1 MANYTQWLRYFRL
14 IVATDGSNTE
24 ALDLSDFRV
33 TFHISQ
39 AMVGKPC
46 TADIKVYNVSQETV
60 DKIEVPTNAAVGHKR
75 LKVIIEAGYQED
87 HSMIFEGDLWWK
99 STGRESSTDTYMQL
113 VAATGDRA
121 HQYAVVNASIPKGAT
136 QAQVFDAVA
145 QTMKD
150 KGVSVTKRPD
160 FMEGQLPRGKV
171 MYCMGSSAMQGL
183 ASTNGFEWGYGAGGI
198 VTVRKDQTYKRSED
212 VIILNAMTG
221 LIGRPTVTVDGVEA
235 TCLLQP
241 RIDLGSLV
249 QIDNNAIQT
258 GGSYDTSYK
267 ADIMANS
274 AVTGAM
280 LSADGLYRVL
290 GREHIGDTRGND
302 WYTKIICAGV
312 NAAQTPMNTTV
323 LNNVPNL

>member
-1 MANYTQWLRYFRL
+1 
-14 IVATDGSNTE
+14 
-24 ALDLSDFRV
+24 
-33 TFHISQ
+33 
-39 AMVGKPC
+39 
-46 TADIKVYNVSQETV
+46 
-60 DKIEVPTNAAVGHKR
+60 
-75 LKVIIEAGYQED
+75 
-87 HSMIFEGDLWWK
+87 
-99 STGRESSTDTYMQL
+99 
-113 VAATGDRA
+113 
-121 HQYAVVNASIPKGAT
+121 
-136 QAQVFDAVA
+136 
-145 QTMKD
+145 MKD

-171 MYCMGSSAMQGL
+171 LYSMGASAMQGL
-183 ASTNGFEWGYGAGGI
+183 ASTNNFEWGYGAGGI
-198 VTVRKDQTYKRSED
+198 VTVRKDQTYKKDEE
-212 VIILNAMTG
+212 VIVLNALTG

-267 ADIMANS
+267 ADIMANA

-312 NAAQTPMNTTV
+312 NAAQTPMNATV

>member
-1 MANYTQWLRYFRL
+1 MPTSYTQWLRYFRL
-14 IVATDGSNTE
+14 IVATDGSNTD

-46 TADIKVYNVSQETV
+46 TAEIKVYNVSQATI
-60 DKIEVPTNAAVGHKR
+60 DRIEVPTNAVVGHKR

-87 HSMIFEGDLWWK
+87 HSMIFQGDLWWK
-99 STGRESSTDTYMQL
+99 STGRETTTDTYMML

-121 HQYAVVNASIPKGAT
+121 HQYAVVNKSIPKGAT
-136 QAQVFDAVA
+136 QEQIFDAVA
-145 QTMKD
+145 QSMKD
-150 KGVSVTKRPD
+150 KGVDVTKKPT
-160 FMEGQLPRGKV
+160 FMAGKLPRGKV
-171 MYCMGSSAMQGL
+171 LYSMGSNAIQQLS
-183 ASTNGFEWGYGAGGI
+183 STNGFEWGYGAGGI
-198 VTVRKDQTYKRSED
+198 VTIRKDQTYDKNED
-212 VIILNAMTG
+212 VIVLNARTG

-249 QIDNNAIQT
+249 QIDNAAIQS
-258 GGSYDTSYK
+258 GVYDTSVQ
-267 ADIMANS
+267 ADIMANQ

-312 NAAQTPMNTTV
+312 NASQQPMTQTALTNI
-323 LNNVPNL
+323 PNL

>member
-14 IVATDGSNTE
+14 IVATDGRNDE

-33 TFHISQ
+33 TFNISQ

-60 DKIEVPTNAAVGHKR
+60 DKIEVPTNAVVGSKR

-99 STGRESSTDTYMQL
+99 STGRENSTDTYMQL

-136 QAQVFDAVA
+136 QEQIFDTVA
-145 QTMKD
+145 QAMKE

-160 FMEGQLPRGKV
+160 FMDGQLPRGKV
-171 MYCMGSSAMQGL
+171 LYAMGSSAMQGL

-198 VTVRKDQTYKRSED
+198 VTIRKDQTYDRNEE
-212 VIILNAMTG
+212 VIVLNAGSG

-235 TCLLQP
+235 LCLLQP
-241 RIDLGSLV
+241 RIDLGSLI
-249 QIDNNAIQT
+249 QIDNATIQK
-258 GGSYDTSYK
+258 GGVYDTSYK
-267 ADIMANS
+267 ADLMANIS
-274 AVTGAM
+274 VTDAM

-290 GREHIGDTRGND
+290 GREHFGDTRGND
-302 WYTKIICAGV
+302 WYTKIICSGV
-312 NAAQTPMNTTV
+312 HAAQQPMTTTV
-323 LNNVPNL
+323 LTNTPNL